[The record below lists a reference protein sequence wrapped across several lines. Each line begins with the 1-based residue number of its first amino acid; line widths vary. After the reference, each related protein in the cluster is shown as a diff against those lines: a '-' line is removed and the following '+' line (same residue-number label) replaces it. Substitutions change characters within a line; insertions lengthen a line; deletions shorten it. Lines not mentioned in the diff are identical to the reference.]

1 MHGNQHIT
9 SGTQSMQQALA
20 DLEVCLAQLKVEAG
34 DALVA
39 ERRQALEAE
48 KAAKTQELKQ
58 RAEVARQRVLEQV
71 TFRAFHYLRRS
82 SDE

>member
-1 MHGNQHIT
+1 M
-9 SGTQSMQQALA
+9 
-20 DLEVCLAQLKVEAG
+20 
-34 DALVA
+34 A

-71 TFRAFHYLRRS
+71 NITFCFVSPKIRLGFLHQDADDTSHRKMVALS
-82 SDE
+82 CLHCTP